1 MKSLRRKEKHEVTH
15 NPITGEDRTLEL
27 TQEDNFLSDQGS
39 VDSVDLHHRY
49 FRDCGCDGP
58 VGGICRDCGAIN
70 CIKCHGRCQSCQK
83 PICLEHSNYLHVEGQ
98 EKIRLCRRCHD
109 SIVRKQRLA
118 KVGRFFLSLLTEGED
133 DE

>member
-1 MKSLRRKEKHEVTH
+1 MKSYRRKKIYEVTRD
-15 NPITGEDRTLEL
+15 PITGQDRILGL
-27 TQEDNFLSDQGS
+27 TQYEHFRSDQGS
-39 VDSVDLHHRY
+39 IDTEGLSRKY
-49 FRDCGCDGP
+49 IRDCGCDKN
-58 VGGICRDCGAIN
+58 VGGRCRECGAIS
-70 CIKCHGRCQSCQK
+70 CITCHGRCQSCQK

-118 KVGRFFLSLLTEGED
+118 KVGRFFLSLLTEGEG